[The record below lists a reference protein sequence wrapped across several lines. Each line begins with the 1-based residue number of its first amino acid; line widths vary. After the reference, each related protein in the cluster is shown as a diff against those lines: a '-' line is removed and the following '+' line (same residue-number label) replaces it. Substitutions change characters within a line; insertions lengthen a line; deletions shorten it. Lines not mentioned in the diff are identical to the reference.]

1 MELFGYQITKKSQP
15 IPPTPVTPLVDGS
28 SVINSSRMSG
38 YYGYGFNFDIDGT
51 VRNEVQMI
59 NRYREIATYPDC
71 DAAIEQIVNE
81 AVIVDQA
88 RAPVELNLDQLP
100 EQYNDSIKDCI
111 RTNFEKILSILD
123 FNDNCHD
130 IFKRWYIDGKLYYYV
145 MVDSKAPQKGIVDI
159 KYVDPRKI
167 RKVVEYI
174 RELEDGISVIK
185 DIKEYYIFN
194 DNGLDNAQQGIRV
207 STDSIIYVKSGLV
220 DAASGEVISHL
231 FKAIKPV
238 NQLKMMEDALVIY
251 RITRAPER
259 RVFYVD
265 VGNLPAQKAEQYVS
279 NIMNKF
285 RNKVVY
291 DAETGEIKNNRN
303 YMSMCL
309 AMDTKVPLLDGRTLS
324 IREIAAEVER
334 GEQLWA
340 YSCHPTTG
348 KVVPGK
354 ISWAGVTQKSAN
366 VIRITLDNGK
376 TITCTP
382 DHKFPIKD
390 VGFVRADQLKVNDS
404 LMPLYRRHQQIDSA
418 YKNEYEQYYDNEDHQ
433 WYFTHRKVVEYT
445 QLDEQFEHKRVIHHA
460 DLNRYN
466 NSPENLV
473 QMDWQEHRALHNKL
487 GFRYKEKMEEQGRLD
502 EWKQWKSDV
511 GYGTWVNRTEQEKID
526 HIKTMTEGRYEYY
539 DQLKENG
546 EWKQYCEKFTHCG
559 VTAQQIRKE
568 QMKDPE
574 WVAQFKKNCKK
585 AQNDPELRLHKLSIA
600 EAKFHTIIDD
610 DIAKFAFDFLS
621 TSRRG
626 TGVCLTKLV
635 QVLNSNEVLL
645 QRFRD
650 INFGRLHSAEDKTFN
665 ITSLKGALVRYFNVD
680 SWEHLLNIIPKS
692 ETRAVIDEDIA
703 KFVVD
708 LYKQY
713 GPKRCTAK
721 FVASILNGTEWVLSR
736 MDQLNG
742 RLGKRIW
749 PSKFTS
755 DNVVTLVTRYFGF
768 TKWSEF
774 KNNANYL
781 NHRIASIEVLDD
793 PIEVGCLTIDR
804 DHEIHD
810 YHTFALESGVFV
822 KNCEDFWLPRR
833 EGGKA
838 TEITTLPGGQ
848 ALDSI
853 ADVQYFQNKLYQA
866 LNVPKQRLLPDNMFN
881 LGTTAEITREEVL
894 FAKFIQRL
902 RNNFNTLFKEA
913 LRLQLICTRVL
924 KASEWDKISNLIHFE
939 YQHDNYFEELK
950 RIEVWN
956 ERMSQLQNA
965 DSFKGTYFS
974 REWIVK
980 NVLQLGDEEWSEI
993 KDQIATEAAEEEGLV
1008 VDPDEEGVEDDVY
1021 GDEES
1026 SPDKVEQSDNPDELD
1041 NTVSDMEPN
1050 VGEDDFDREGE
1061 PGLVVRK

>member
-303 YMSMCL
+303 HVSM
-309 AMDTKVPLLDGRTLS
+309 M
-324 IREIAAEVER
+324 
-334 GEQLWA
+334 
-340 YSCHPTTG
+340 
-348 KVVPGK
+348 
-354 ISWAGVTQKSAN
+354 
-366 VIRITLDNGK
+366 
-376 TITCTP
+376 
-382 DHKFPIKD
+382 
-390 VGFVRADQLKVNDS
+390 
-404 LMPLYRRHQQIDSA
+404 
-418 YKNEYEQYYDNEDHQ
+418 
-433 WYFTHRKVVEYT
+433 
-445 QLDEQFEHKRVIHHA
+445 
-460 DLNRYN
+460 
-466 NSPENLV
+466 
-473 QMDWQEHRALHNKL
+473 
-487 GFRYKEKMEEQGRLD
+487 
-502 EWKQWKSDV
+502 
-511 GYGTWVNRTEQEKID
+511 
-526 HIKTMTEGRYEYY
+526 
-539 DQLKENG
+539 
-546 EWKQYCEKFTHCG
+546 
-559 VTAQQIRKE
+559 
-568 QMKDPE
+568 
-574 WVAQFKKNCKK
+574 
-585 AQNDPELRLHKLSIA
+585 
-600 EAKFHTIIDD
+600 
-610 DIAKFAFDFLS
+610 
-621 TSRRG
+621 
-626 TGVCLTKLV
+626 
-635 QVLNSNEVLL
+635 
-645 QRFRD
+645 
-650 INFGRLHSAEDKTFN
+650 
-665 ITSLKGALVRYFNVD
+665 
-680 SWEHLLNIIPKS
+680 
-692 ETRAVIDEDIA
+692 
-703 KFVVD
+703 
-708 LYKQY
+708 
-713 GPKRCTAK
+713 
-721 FVASILNGTEWVLSR
+721 
-736 MDQLNG
+736 
-742 RLGKRIW
+742 
-749 PSKFTS
+749 
-755 DNVVTLVTRYFGF
+755 
-768 TKWSEF
+768 
-774 KNNANYL
+774 
-781 NHRIASIEVLDD
+781 
-793 PIEVGCLTIDR
+793 
-804 DHEIHD
+804 
-810 YHTFALESGVFV
+810 
-822 KNCEDFWLPRR
+822 EDFWLPRR

-993 KDQIATEAAEEEGLV
+993 KDQIATETAEEEGLV